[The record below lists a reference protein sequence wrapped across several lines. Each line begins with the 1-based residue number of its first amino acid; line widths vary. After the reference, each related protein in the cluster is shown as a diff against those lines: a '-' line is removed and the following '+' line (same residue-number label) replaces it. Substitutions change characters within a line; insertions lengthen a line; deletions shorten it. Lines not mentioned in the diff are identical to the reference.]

1 MAFSRA
7 AFLTRAA
14 DAFSSFA
21 VTVALAVLTILA
33 LAIGSMRDGR
43 AEPNAGL
50 MLQQSKVEEP
60 KGEWHGTADV
70 AGRSLPER
78 PWNDAQPVMMS
89 RRPLR
94 STRSFGSVQTVEM
107 SPTQQW
113 MGVSKL
119 AFPLLVGDLSA
130 SRSPGSLDVMRGQP
144 VGTR

>member
-1 MAFSRA
+1 MAMSRA
-7 AFLTRAA
+7 SFLTRAA

-50 MLQQSKVEEP
+50 MLQQSNVEEW
-60 KGEWHGTADV
+60 KGEWHGAADV

-78 PWNDAQPVMMS
+78 PWNDAQPVIMS
-89 RRPLR
+89 RRPLQSR
-94 STRSFGSVQTVEM
+94 GWVRTAGT

-113 MGVSKL
+113 MGMSKL

-130 SRSPGSLDVMRGQP
+130 GRSPGPLDVMRGQP